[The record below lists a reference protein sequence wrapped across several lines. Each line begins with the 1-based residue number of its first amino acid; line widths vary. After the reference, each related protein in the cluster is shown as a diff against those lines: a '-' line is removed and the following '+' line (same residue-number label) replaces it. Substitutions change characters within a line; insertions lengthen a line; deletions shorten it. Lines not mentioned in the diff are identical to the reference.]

1 MGYCRGTNEPNQKDT
16 EISVTLEITL
26 DELCIVSIIGYCG
39 IILITIV
46 IEASVIDRYYRN
58 KEYIH
63 AILIYK

>member
-26 DELCIVSIIGYCG
+26 DELCIVSIIGYCEMF
-39 IILITIV
+39 LISIV
-46 IEASVIDRYYRN
+46 SEATVIDRYYRN
-58 KEYIH
+58 KVDIH